1 LQIHIRDF
9 EGNANLRHKLLTNKS
24 GMIVN
29 WIAFTFA
36 QHLIGHYE
44 TAFIAIKSAE
54 LLISKDTQNPIKKV
68 EMNEFKLY

>member
-1 LQIHIRDF
+1 
-9 EGNANLRHKLLTNKS
+9 
-24 GMIVN
+24 MIVN